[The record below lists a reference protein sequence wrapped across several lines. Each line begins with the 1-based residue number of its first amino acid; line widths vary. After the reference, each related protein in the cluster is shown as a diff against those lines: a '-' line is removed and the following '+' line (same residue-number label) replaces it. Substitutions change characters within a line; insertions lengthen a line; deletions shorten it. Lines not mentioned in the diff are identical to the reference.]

1 MNFSVYI
8 HIPFCQHRCHYCDF
22 VTTTGKESLIP
33 RYVDALCREIRIAN
47 NLMGKVVVHS
57 IYFGGGTPSLIPS
70 TAYEQILKTLD
81 DQFELTPDCEI
92 SLEANPGTI
101 TEVYLNDLF
110 SLGINRLSLGVQST
124 DSFDLVRLDRIHT
137 LDDVLDGV
145 YHARRAGFTN
155 LNLDLIY
162 GLPWQSL
169 VSWKHSLSRAVSLQP
184 EHFSL
189 YSLIIEPGTA
199 LDAWYKKGLIA
210 QQDQDLEA
218 DMYEFAMNMLNEAG
232 YRQYEISNWAKT
244 SSGRDL
250 RSRHNLQYWLNQPYF
265 GFGAAAHGYVGN
277 KRTANTPL
285 IEDYIHRITDRN
297 TNDQDSGHFPA
308 AISLSEV
315 DKATQM
321 KDFMMLGLRLVED
334 GVSQIDFMD
343 RYGRELETEFQVEI
357 TQLLK
362 QGLIE
367 WVTDSRERLRLT
379 KRGVFLANQVFMQ
392 FV

>member
-47 NLMGKVVVHS
+47 SLMGKVVVHS

-137 LDDVLDGV
+137 LDDVLSGV

-155 LNLDLIY
+155 LNLDLIF

-169 VSWKHSLSRAVSLQP
+169 DSWKHSLSRAISLQP

-199 LDAWYKKGLIA
+199 LDAWYQKGLIA

-232 YRQYEISNWAKT
+232 YQQYEISNWAKT
-244 SSGRDL
+244 SADRDL

-277 KRTANTPL
+277 KRTANIPL

-297 TNDQDSGHFPA
+297 TNDQDSAHFPA

-334 GVSQIDFMD
+334 GVSRIDFMD

>member
-1 MNFSVYI
+1 
-8 HIPFCQHRCHYCDF
+8 
-22 VTTTGKESLIP
+22 
-33 RYVDALCREIRIAN
+33 
-47 NLMGKVVVHS
+47 MGKVVVHS

-155 LNLDLIY
+155 LNLDLIF